1 LDNPYK
7 IIIER
12 GGGGGFVNKFNY
24 DLDEIPPYD
33 LNLVIRRDIY
43 SKNIYNVFATT
54 LDDTKVCDS
63 FYFFTTRGCPGHCVF
78 CASQTVHGHKVRYYS
93 AGRVKADVSRFVN
106 DFGVEKII
114 FYDDHFLADKER
126 AVDILHYAKTNG
138 YNVDL
143 APLAFFAIDGDTARA
158 IKECGIDTVS
168 ITIENANP
176 VTLSKIIHKP
186 GNLDMAKEVIRILKE
201 NNFYITTNIL
211 TGFPGETAKSIET
224 GFNNLVT
231 MGFNWV
237 NFLIA
242 APLPG
247 SALYKKCKTEGLFID
262 SADVYKM
269 DFATCLIKTPDFT
282 PEFIENKVY
291 EMNLHLNFVLN
302 YDMANGNYSQAL
314 KMFEHILN
322 YIIDNHAFAYYF
334 AAKCCKK
341 LDMPLKFQEYKARYL
356 SIKNESDFWKHWI
369 DFFRLDDLDD

>member
-1 LDNPYK
+1 
-7 IIIER
+7 
-12 GGGGGFVNKFNY
+12 VNKFIY

-33 LNLVIRRDIY
+33 INMVIRRDIY
-43 SKNIYNVFATT
+43 SRNVYNAFATT
-54 LDDTKVCDS
+54 LNDTKVCDG

-93 AGRVKADVSRFVN
+93 AERVKADVSRLVN
-106 DFGVEKII
+106 DFGVEKIL
-114 FYDDHFLADKER
+114 FQDDHFLADKER
-126 AVDILHYAKTNG
+126 AVDILRYMKASS
-138 YNVDL
+138 YNVDIS
-143 APLAFFAIDGDTARA
+143 ALAFFAVDGDTARA
-158 IKECGIDTVS
+158 IKECGINTVN
-168 ITIENANP
+168 ITIENANS

-186 GNLDMAKEVIRILKE
+186 GNLDRAKEAIRILKE
-201 NNFYITTNIL
+201 NNFYISTNIL
-211 TGFPGETAKSIET
+211 TGFPGETAESIET

-237 NFLIA
+237 NFLIV

-247 SALYKKCKTEGLFID
+247 SVLYEKCKTEGLLVD

-269 DFATCLIKTPDFT
+269 DYETCLIKTPDFT

-302 YDMANGNYSQAL
+302 YDMANGNYSHAL
-314 KMFEHILN
+314 KMFEHVIN
-322 YIIDNHAFAYYF
+322 YIIDNHAFACYF

-341 LDMPLKFQEYKARYL
+341 LDMPLKFQEYKERYIF
-356 SIKNESDFWKHWI
+356 IKNESDFWKRWI